1 MSTISKKIRGSNS
14 NIILYLSILIFV
26 VLFSILKPSFFS
38 ASNFVAILQSM
49 ASLCV
54 LGIGATFIL
63 TVAEIDISNGAMMS
77 IAPCVIALLITRGMP
92 AVLGIA
98 VALAVTLSLG
108 LLNGVLVTKANIP
121 SFIATLGVQ
130 GIAMGLT
137 RTLTSNKPVLMK
149 NDVLIKLFSGT
160 TGGIQNIILW
170 MFVLLAV
177 GWFILYRTK
186 FGRSLHCIGDNR
198 EAARSYGINVGLYV
212 TAAFIVAACFVFFAG
227 MMESL
232 RSSYMRAGFGESLML
247 YSIVV
252 ALIGGSSVKGGKSN
266 LIGTFIGA
274 LFVTMVQN
282 GLFMLAMS
290 SFMQNIIIGII
301 ILAVLSAN
309 AVMENRAIELK
320 RT

>member
-1 MSTISKKIRGSNS
+1 
-14 NIILYLSILIFV
+14 
-26 VLFSILKPSFFS
+26 
-38 ASNFVAILQSM
+38 
-49 ASLCV
+49 
-54 LGIGATFIL
+54 
-63 TVAEIDISNGAMMS
+63 
-77 IAPCVIALLITRGMP
+77 
-92 AVLGIA
+92 
-98 VALAVTLSLG
+98 
-108 LLNGVLVTKANIP
+108 
-121 SFIATLGVQ
+121 
-130 GIAMGLT
+130 
-137 RTLTSNKPVLMK
+137 MK

-160 TGGIQNIILW
+160 TGGVQNIILW

-186 FGRSLHCIGDNR
+186 FGRGLHCIGDNR
-198 EAARSYGINVGLYV
+198 EAAKSYGLNVGLYI